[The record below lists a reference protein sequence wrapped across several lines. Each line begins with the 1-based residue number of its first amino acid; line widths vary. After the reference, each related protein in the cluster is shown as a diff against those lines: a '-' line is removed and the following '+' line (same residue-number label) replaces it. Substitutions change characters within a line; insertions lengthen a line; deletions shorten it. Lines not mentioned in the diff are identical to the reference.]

1 MLKTRCAIHWYAGV
15 LLQVTA
21 LTLGRLYVKL
31 QADAALGQ
39 LLLPLL
45 ADVLCQGATPS
56 RSNAGGAGGGSSG
69 SSAGG
74 IGAGSSAHN
83 SSDDGAFGRRQQ
95 GLSAEVAGAVV
106 CALEGMAST
115 CVQQSSN
122 TWLYE
127 QALQLLLMMYREP
140 TQVRAAGTASVASSA
155 VCMLCLI
162 WCVLKRARQRRWR
175 CCRVCAGRHGQHVR
189 AAEQQHVAV

>member
-1 MLKTRCAIHWYAGV
+1 MPSNVV

-56 RSNAGGAGGGSSG
+56 RSSTGGAGGGSSG
-69 SSAGG
+69 SAASG

-140 TQVRAAGTASVASSA
+140 SQVSAADAGFVVRPICWHAPMCSLHRTHAS
-155 VCMLCLI
+155 
-162 WCVLKRARQRRWR
+162 
-175 CCRVCAGRHGQHVR
+175 
-189 AAEQQHVAV
+189 